1 MTKQTNILQVQ
12 LGTLTL
18 DNPVIPASGT
28 FGFGEAYEDL
38 YDLNI
43 LGSIAFKGTTREPR
57 NGNPMPCIA
66 ECSSGMLNA
75 VGLENPGVE
84 DVIKNY
90 IPHLASRFH
99 KPLVANIS
107 GFSLEEYIDCAVA
120 MNREEHVGIIEVNI
134 SCPNVHGGG
143 LAFGADPKAATMV
156 TRAVKES
163 VSKPVYIKLSPNVTD
178 IAEIALA
185 CQEAGADGLSLINT
199 LLGMRLDLKTRR
211 PLLANGTGGLSGPTV
226 FPVALRMVYQV
237 CQSVSIPVMGMG
249 GIASAEDV
257 IEMIM
262 AGASAVQIGAANLV
276 DPWACPKIIEELPM
290 VMEKLGIASLE
301 EIKGVAL

>member
-1 MTKQTNILQVQ
+1 M
-12 LGTLTL
+12 
-18 DNPVIPASGT
+18 
-28 FGFGEAYEDL
+28 
-38 YDLNI
+38 
-43 LGSIAFKGTTREPR
+43 
-57 NGNPMPCIA
+57 
-66 ECSSGMLNA
+66 
-75 VGLENPGVE
+75 
-84 DVIKNY
+84 
-90 IPHLASRFH
+90 
-99 KPLVANIS
+99 
-107 GFSLEEYIDCAVA
+107 
-120 MNREEHVGIIEVNI
+120 
-134 SCPNVHGGG
+134 
-143 LAFGADPKAATMV
+143 

-211 PLLANGTGGLSGPTV
+211 PLLANGTGGLSEPAV

-290 VMEKLGIASLE
+290 VMKKLGIASLE

>member
-57 NGNPMPCIA
+57 NGNPTPRIA

-107 GFSLEEYIDCAVA
+107 GFSLEKYIGRGPDVVPGAGRQVEA
-120 MNREEHVGIIEVNI
+120 DEGHDHASDNRRHEPVDPASPGQVHDDAHQEQGGPGRQRNI
-134 SCPNVHGGG
+134 SS
-143 LAFGADPKAATMV
+143 
-156 TRAVKES
+156 R
-163 VSKPVYIKLSPNVTD
+163 
-178 IAEIALA
+178 
-185 CQEAGADGLSLINT
+185 
-199 LLGMRLDLKTRR
+199 
-211 PLLANGTGGLSGPTV
+211 
-226 FPVALRMVYQV
+226 
-237 CQSVSIPVMGMG
+237 
-249 GIASAEDV
+249 
-257 IEMIM
+257 
-262 AGASAVQIGAANLV
+262 
-276 DPWACPKIIEELPM
+276 
-290 VMEKLGIASLE
+290 
-301 EIKGVAL
+301 